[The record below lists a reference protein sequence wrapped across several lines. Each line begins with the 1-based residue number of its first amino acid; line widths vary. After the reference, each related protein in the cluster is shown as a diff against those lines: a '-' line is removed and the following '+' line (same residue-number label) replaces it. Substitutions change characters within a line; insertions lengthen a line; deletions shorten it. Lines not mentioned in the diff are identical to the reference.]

1 MLPVRRLALLLP
13 LALIFAL
20 ALVPAAGAREPA
32 ELQGA
37 WWGTLEPSEG
47 STAVPEQITLKVNR
61 AETKGSW
68 SISPSCHGKLV
79 LQSISNGFHHYE
91 RLPARRVASGCDA
104 GGVDCLWLDGTQ
116 VQDIYVSANG
126 DEDSSGL
133 FSRRR

>member
-1 MLPVRRLALLLP
+1 MWRLALLLP
-13 LALIFAL
+13 LALLVTMAF
-20 ALVPAAGAREPA
+20 VPAAGAKGPA

-47 STAVPEQITLKVNR
+47 STANPEQITLKVNR
-61 AETKGSW
+61 AETKGTW

-91 RLPARRVASGCDA
+91 RIAARRVSSGCSS
-104 GGVDCLWLDGTQ
+104 GGVDCLWLDGTE

-126 DEDSSGL
+126 TEDSSG
-133 FSRRR
+133 FFTRKR